1 MGEGYKMNRKI
12 ELPDYCCPFT
22 GVSKGGKKE
31 CDHDYPP
38 ESKEEFDTYIQYTCS
53 KCGMKRSYEVYE

>member
-1 MGEGYKMNRKI
+1 MNRKI
-12 ELPDYCCPFT
+12 SLPDYCCPPT
-22 GVSKGGKKE
+22 GQSKGGDSE

-38 ESKEEFDTYIQYTCS
+38 ESKIEHDTWVQWACS